1 MPVDGKT
8 LEDWLASSSDDDD
21 DITDQTQLPRRD
33 TAVGS
38 DRPPGGSYASVVS
51 AGIPAAPRMESPL
64 PASPLGVSSNFTPD
78 RRTAQEELREKMKK
92 VLGEAMVAKSV
103 EVAAASVASP
113 NTGVGASF
121 IATNTAVSTSNNSVH
136 GSSSE
141 RAAMMGRGSQQ
152 THMTSSSVPQSTL
165 PPAGFETV
173 EVMLVD
179 RGTQTVSTV
188 EVQTDPLP
196 FQPDPMMWRHHHPFG
211 APGGLPGTAA
221 ATGVFPV
228 KDTSLYGNAPGV
240 DYLSHNAMARANI
253 GIDGRPYRY
262 LMDDLEAQYS
272 AGANHLRAQ
281 LSVLQNNIDML
292 ISRYNLPPPPGY

>member
-1 MPVDGKT
+1 MPVEGKT

-21 DITDQTQLPRRD
+21 DGNGVADQTQLPRRD
-33 TAVGS
+33 TVGS
-38 DRPPGGSYASVVS
+38 DRPAGASYASIGS
-51 AGIPAAPRMESPL
+51 SGIPAPPRMESPL
-64 PASPLGVSSNFTPD
+64 PVSPVLSNFTPD

-92 VLGEAMVAKSV
+92 VLGEAAVAKSV

-113 NTGVGASF
+113 VTGVGASF
-121 IATNTAVSTSNNSVH
+121 VATNTAVSTSNNSVH

-141 RAAMMGRGSQQ
+141 RAAMAGRGSQQ
-152 THMTSSSVPQSTL
+152 THVTSSSVPQSTL
-165 PPAGFETV
+165 PPAGFEAV

-188 EVQTDPLP
+188 AVQTDPLP
-196 FQPDPMMWRHHHPFG
+196 APDPSILRYHV
-211 APGGLPGTAA
+211 AA
-221 ATGVFPV
+221 AGGTFPL
-228 KDTSLYGNAPGV
+228 KETSLPVFGNTPGV
-240 DYLSHNAMARANI
+240 DYLSHSAMARANI

-281 LSVLQNNIDML
+281 LNLLQNNIDML
-292 ISRYNLPPPPGY
+292 ISRYNLPPPPGF